1 MQRIISQAIGNL
13 CIVWYNGP
21 IKINGGL
28 TMSNSETIRARDQIP
43 QEDTWALEDLYP
55 SDESWEQALSALT
68 ARQAEAA
75 AFAGK
80 LGESGETLCAFL
92 HLVEDVD
99 GQSELLANYAMRKAD
114 QDTRNATY
122 QAMVGKLMGVL
133 TAVGAAFSF
142 ATPEIMAIPEE
153 ALEGFY
159 KAAPGLERYRRY
171 LNNERRRREHTL
183 SAAEERLLA
192 AAGEMANA
200 PETVFGAF
208 LNADMRYPDAV
219 DSEGKPHAL
228 SQSTFVP
235 LEESGDRALRKS
247 AYENL
252 YNTLGGMRN
261 TAAGLLDAQNKQQ
274 KFFATARKYGSARE
288 AAMDRT
294 NVPVSVYDNLIE
306 AVHRNMDKMHRYVR
320 LRKKLL
326 GVDEL
331 HFYDVYTPL
340 LKDEPAKIP
349 FAQAK
354 QTVYDALYP
363 LGDGYRA
370 ILKEGFEN
378 RWIDVY
384 ENQGKRGGAYSAGTK
399 VHPFVLLNYSGSLD
413 SQFTLAHEMGHALH
427 SYLSNKHQNQID
439 SDYVIFVA
447 EVASTC
453 NEALLMEYLLKKT
466 TDKKERVFLINH
478 FLDQFKGT
486 IYRQTMFAEF
496 EKFMGA
502 AVDAGQTLTADMLCA
517 EYARLCKLYYGED
530 MVVDDQIAMEWARIP
545 HFYYNYYVFQY
556 ATGYSAAIALSRR
569 ILREGESAVK
579 DYLGFLSGGCSK
591 SPIDLLKGAG
601 VDMTSP
607 APVNDALQLFGE
619 LLDEMESLMAE

>member
-1 MQRIISQAIGNL
+1 
-13 CIVWYNGP
+13 
-21 IKINGGL
+21 
-28 TMSNSETIRARDQIP
+28 MSNSETIRARDQIP

-171 LNNERRRREHTL
+171 LNNERRRKAHTL

-252 YNTLGGMRN
+252 YNALGGMRN

-294 NVPVSVYDNLIE
+294 NVPVAVYDNLIE

-363 LGDGYRA
+363 LGDSYRA

-569 ILREGESAVK
+569 ILREGENAVK

>member
-1 MQRIISQAIGNL
+1 
-13 CIVWYNGP
+13 
-21 IKINGGL
+21 
-28 TMSNSETIRARDQIP
+28 MSNSETIRARDQIP

-133 TAVGAAFSF
+133 TAVGTAFSF

-153 ALEGFY
+153 TLEGFY

-171 LNNERRRREHTL
+171 LNNERRRKAHTL

-326 GVDEL
+326 GVEEL

-569 ILREGESAVK
+569 ILREGENAVK

>member
-1 MQRIISQAIGNL
+1 
-13 CIVWYNGP
+13 
-21 IKINGGL
+21 
-28 TMSNSETIRARDQIP
+28 MSNSETIRARDQIP

-68 ARQAEAA
+68 DRQAEAA

-153 ALEGFY
+153 TLEGFY

-200 PETVFGAF
+200 PDTVFGAF

-294 NVPVSVYDNLIE
+294 NVPVAVYDNLIE

-326 GVDEL
+326 GVEEL